1 MQSSVEPLSFVANLG
16 QFSWKSSLLRLQC
29 GCSWPPVYMAG
40 SEGRLP
46 QASERRVPLLGISVL
61 AVLIL
66 WRWRWLVS
74 WCWESHPGDSQQAA
88 VRRARVHP
96 CARAVGP

>member
-1 MQSSVEPLSFVANLG
+1 MAVAGLLSTHGRVRGA
-16 QFSWKSSLLRLQC
+16 C
-29 GCSWPPVYMAG
+29 H
-40 SEGRLP
+40 RLP
-46 QASERRVPLLGISVL
+46 EHRVPLLGISVL

-88 VRRARVHP
+88 VSEPRVHP
-96 CARAVGP
+96 VARLWGPN

>member
-1 MQSSVEPLSFVANLG
+1 MQSSVEPISFVANLG

-29 GCSWPPVYMAG
+29 GHSWPPVYMAG

-46 QASERRVPLLGISVL
+46 QASERRVPLLGISL
-61 AVLIL
+61 PAVLIL

-74 WCWESHPGDSQQAA
+74 SCWEGHPGDSRQASQG
-88 VRRARVHP
+88 HP